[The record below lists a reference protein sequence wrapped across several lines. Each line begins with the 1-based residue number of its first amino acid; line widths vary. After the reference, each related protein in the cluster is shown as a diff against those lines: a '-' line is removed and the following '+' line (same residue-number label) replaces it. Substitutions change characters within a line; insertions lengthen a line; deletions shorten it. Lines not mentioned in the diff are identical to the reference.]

1 MTRSDLKHLPLAL
14 MLKGL
19 AAMPWPVLYAV
30 ADVIGFVMGRLW
42 GYRRR
47 IVQTNIAT
55 AYPSLSAKELQET
68 TKRFYRNFADSVV
81 ETAKTHRISAHE
93 IMQRMTF
100 NPADIEMLDRY
111 IDAQRPVVAYFSHCF
126 NWEWASSMPLWS
138 RHTDNKAVFC
148 QIYRPLRNKWF
159 DSWMLSLRGRFG
171 ARSLPKKTA
180 FLDLL
185 RLRRQGKTTVT
196 GFMSDQHPSAGDPG
210 HIMTFLNHPTAMI
223 SGTETLARR
232 MDAAVVYWDISKT
245 ARGHYHIDMTLLTD
259 NPAALPDGEITRRY
273 ARALEQTIDRD
284 PAIWLWSHN
293 RWKRPV
299 TLPPRQHPMR

>member
-1 MTRSDLKHLPLAL
+1 MTIHDLKHLPLSV

-19 AAMPWPVLYAV
+19 AALPWPVLYAV
-30 ADVIGFVMGRLW
+30 SGAVCFVMARLW

-47 IVQTNIAT
+47 IVETNLRV
-55 AYPSLSAKELQET
+55 AYPDMTDKQLRDT
-68 TKRFYRNFADSVV
+68 TRRFYRNFADSVL
-81 ETAKTHRISAHE
+81 ETAKTARIKPEE
-93 IMQRMTF
+93 IMRRMTF
-100 NPADIEMLDRY
+100 NPADIEMIDRH
-111 IDAQRPVVAYFSHCF
+111 IDAGRPVVAYFSHCF

-138 RHTDNKAVFC
+138 RHREDKAVFC

-159 DSWMLSLRGRFG
+159 DRWMLALRGRFG

-185 RLRRQGKTTVT
+185 RLRHDGKVSVT

-210 HIMTFLNHPTAMI
+210 HLMMFLNHPTAII

-232 MDAAVVYWDISKT
+232 MDAAVVYWDMSKT
-245 ARGHYHIDMTLLTD
+245 SRGHYHIDMVPLTD
-259 NPAALPDGEITRRY
+259 TPKELPEGELTRRY
-273 ARALEQTIDRD
+273 ARALETTINRD

-299 TLPPRQHPMR
+299 TLPAQPETT